1 MHDAPGGREREP
13 ELRVSHRFRADP
25 PESLNH
31 TTVKGQAVGV
41 GCITNDPSIF
51 SAMFCIA
58 GLHVTSPA
66 EMAIERECER
76 ERNLTACQMSPGVR
90 DETG

>member
-25 PESLNH
+25 LESLNH

-41 GCITNDPSIF
+41 GCITSTHFN
-51 SAMFCIA
+51 ALFCIA
-58 GLHVTSPA
+58 GLTSPGGPRRNW
-66 EMAIERECER
+66 IESFREIAAKNR
-76 ERNLTACQMSPGVR
+76 V
-90 DETG
+90 